1 VTIKDTR
8 LREFQRALQ
17 DATEN
22 LAADIAAAQGNA
34 ELIQKIQANYWK
46 HHANWSMAATA
57 ALEKNNDRIQAL
69 FDDAKAANKAIKEA
83 RKKAED
89 IATIVRSSSNVATA
103 LTQLLE
109 NVAKA

>member
-1 VTIKDTR
+1 MDSRSRRYSKPGGR
-8 LREFQRALQ
+8 R
-17 DATEN
+17 
-22 LAADIAAAQGNA
+22 
-34 ELIQKIQANYWK
+34 
-46 HHANWSMAATA
+46 
-57 ALEKNNDRIQAL
+57 KNNDRIQAL